1 MEKFLEKVAL
11 WLEKIRNTPV
21 LGNLV
26 EDLMTMTQMVSDCFR
41 GIYEDLPRG
50 TVIGICAALFYAF
63 SPVDLILDII
73 PFAGFLDDAAVIG
86 LILDIIPFA
95 GYLDDAAVIGLIL
108 ELGLARD
115 LMQYRDWKR
124 QKRLDGIES
133 CRRDLVR
140 ELQEA
145 IGENDL
151 AAAYLT
157 EDRRIRLLLS
167 QPGDITRP
175 LPCRTKYVSID
186 EERLAS
192 LDIVE
197 WEQLGDFFSQLFR
210 DSRFRWSRFGRQPFR
225 PEYAC
230 QIDDAF
236 VLVD

>member
-11 WLEKIRNTPV
+11 WLEKIRSTPV
-21 LGNLV
+21 LGSLV
-26 EDLMTMTQMVSDCFR
+26 EDLITMTQLVSDCLR
-41 GIYEDLPRG
+41 GIYEELPRG
-50 TVIGICAALFYAF
+50 TVIGILAALFYAF
-63 SPVDLILDII
+63 SPID
-73 PFAGFLDDAAVIG
+73 

-95 GYLDDAAVIGLIL
+95 GYLDDAAVISLIL

-124 QKRLDGIES
+124 QKRLEAIEA
-133 CRRDLVR
+133 CRRDLVL
-140 ELQEA
+140 ELLDA
-145 IGENDL
+145 IGENEL

-157 EDRRIRLLLS
+157 EDRRIRLLLAK
-167 QPGDITRP
+167 PGDLSRP
-175 LPCRTKYVSID
+175 LPCRTRYVAID
-186 EERLAS
+186 EARLAA
-192 LDIVE
+192 LDLAD

-225 PEYAC
+225 PEYTC

>member
-11 WLEKIRNTPV
+11 WLEKIRSTPV
-21 LGNLV
+21 LGSLV
-26 EDLMTMTQMVSDCFR
+26 EDLITMTQLVSDCLK
-41 GIYEDLPRG
+41 GIYEELPRG
-50 TVIGICAALFYAF
+50 TVIGILAALFYAF
-63 SPVDLILDII
+63 SPID
-73 PFAGFLDDAAVIG
+73 

-95 GYLDDAAVIGLIL
+95 GYLDDAAVISLIL

-124 QKRLDGIES
+124 QKRLEDIEA
-133 CRRDLVR
+133 CRKDLVR
-140 ELQEA
+140 ELLDA
-145 IGENDL
+145 IGENEL

-157 EDRRIRLLLS
+157 EDRRIRLLLAK
-167 QPGDITRP
+167 PGDLSRP
-175 LPCRTKYVSID
+175 LPCRTRYVAID
-186 EERLAS
+186 EARLAA
-192 LDIVE
+192 LDLAD

-236 VLVD
+236 ILVD

>member
-1 MEKFLEKVAL
+1 
-11 WLEKIRNTPV
+11 
-21 LGNLV
+21 
-26 EDLMTMTQMVSDCFR
+26 MTHLVSDCLK
-41 GIYEDLPRG
+41 GIYEELPRG
-50 TVIGICAALFYAF
+50 TVIGILAALFYAF

-73 PFAGFLDDAAVIG
+73 PFAG
-86 LILDIIPFA
+86 
-95 GYLDDAAVIGLIL
+95 YLDDAAVISLIL

-124 QKRLDGIES
+124 QKRLEAIEA
-133 CRRDLVR
+133 CRRDMVL
-140 ELQEA
+140 ELLDV

-167 QPGDITRP
+167 ESGDITRP

-186 EERLAS
+186 LERLAA
-192 LDIVE
+192 LEIVE

>member
-11 WLEKIRNTPV
+11 WLEKIRSTPV
-21 LGNLV
+21 LGSLV
-26 EDLMTMTQMVSDCFR
+26 EDLITMTQLVSDCLK
-41 GIYEDLPRG
+41 GIYEELPRG
-50 TVIGICAALFYAF
+50 TVIGILAALFYAF
-63 SPVDLILDII
+63 SPID
-73 PFAGFLDDAAVIG
+73 

-95 GYLDDAAVIGLIL
+95 GYLDDAAVISLIL

-124 QKRLDGIES
+124 QKRLEAIEA
-133 CRRDLVR
+133 CRRDMVG
-140 ELQEA
+140 ELLDA

-157 EDRRIRLLLS
+157 EDRRIRLLLAK
-167 QPGDITRP
+167 PGDLSRP
-175 LPCRTKYVSID
+175 LPCRTRYVAID
-186 EERLAS
+186 EARLAA
-192 LDIVE
+192 LDLAD

-236 VLVD
+236 ILVD

>member
-11 WLEKIRNTPV
+11 WLEKIRSTPV
-21 LGNLV
+21 LGSLV
-26 EDLMTMTQMVSDCFR
+26 EDLITMTQLVSDCLK
-41 GIYEDLPRG
+41 GIYEELPRG
-50 TVIGICAALFYAF
+50 TVIGILAALFYAF

-73 PFAGFLDDAAVIG
+73 PFAG
-86 LILDIIPFA
+86 
-95 GYLDDAAVIGLIL
+95 YLDDAAVISLIL

-124 QKRLDGIES
+124 QKRLEAIEA
-133 CRRDLVR
+133 CRRELVL
-140 ELQEA
+140 ELLDT
-145 IGENDL
+145 IGDNEL

-157 EDRRIRLLLS
+157 EDRRIRLLLAK
-167 QPGDITRP
+167 PGDLSRP
-175 LPCRTKYVSID
+175 LPCRTRYVAID
-186 EERLAS
+186 EARLAA
-192 LDIVE
+192 LDLAD

-236 VLVD
+236 ILVD

>member
-11 WLEKIRNTPV
+11 WLEKIRSTPV
-21 LGNLV
+21 LGSLV
-26 EDLMTMTQMVSDCFR
+26 EDLITMTQLVSDCLK
-41 GIYEDLPRG
+41 GIYEELPRG
-50 TVIGICAALFYAF
+50 TVIGILAALFYAF

-73 PFAGFLDDAAVIG
+73 PFAG
-86 LILDIIPFA
+86 
-95 GYLDDAAVIGLIL
+95 YLDDAAVISLIL

-124 QKRLDGIES
+124 QKRLEAIEV
-133 CRRDLVR
+133 CRKDLVL
-140 ELQEA
+140 ELLDA

-157 EDRRIRLLLS
+157 EDRRIRLLLAK
-167 QPGDITRP
+167 PGDLSRP
-175 LPCRTKYVSID
+175 LRYRTRYVAID
-186 EERLAS
+186 EARLAA
-192 LDIVE
+192 LDLAD

-236 VLVD
+236 ILVD

>member
-11 WLEKIRNTPV
+11 WLEKIRSTPV
-21 LGNLV
+21 LGSLV
-26 EDLMTMTQMVSDCFR
+26 EDLITMTHLVSDCLK
-41 GIYEDLPRG
+41 GIYEELPRG
-50 TVIGICAALFYAF
+50 TVIGILAALFYAF

-73 PFAGFLDDAAVIG
+73 PFAG
-86 LILDIIPFA
+86 
-95 GYLDDAAVIGLIL
+95 YLDDAAVISLIL

-124 QKRLDGIES
+124 QKRLDGIDA
-133 CRRDLVR
+133 CRQDLVL
-140 ELQEA
+140 ELLDA

-157 EDRRIRLLLS
+157 EDRRIRLLLAK
-167 QPGDITRP
+167 PGDLSRP
-175 LPCRTKYVSID
+175 LPCRTRYVAID
-186 EERLAS
+186 EKRLAA
-192 LDIVE
+192 LDLAD

-210 DSRFRWSRFGRQPFR
+210 DSRFCWSRFGRQPFR
-225 PEYAC
+225 PEYTC

>member
-11 WLEKIRNTPV
+11 WLEKIRSTPV
-21 LGNLV
+21 LGSLV
-26 EDLMTMTQMVSDCFR
+26 EDLITMTQLVSDCLK
-41 GIYEDLPRG
+41 GIYEELPRG
-50 TVIGICAALFYAF
+50 TVIGILAALFYAF

-73 PFAGFLDDAAVIG
+73 PFAG
-86 LILDIIPFA
+86 
-95 GYLDDAAVIGLIL
+95 YLDDAAVISLIL

-124 QKRLDGIES
+124 QKRLEAIEA
-133 CRRDLVR
+133 CRKDLVL
-140 ELQEA
+140 ELLDA
-145 IGENDL
+145 IGDNEL

-157 EDRRIRLLLS
+157 EDRRIRLLLAK
-167 QPGDITRP
+167 PGDLSRP
-175 LPCRTKYVSID
+175 LPCRTRYVAID
-186 EERLAS
+186 EARLAA
-192 LDIVE
+192 LDLAD

-236 VLVD
+236 ILVD

>member
-11 WLEKIRNTPV
+11 WLEKIRSTPV
-21 LGNLV
+21 LGSLV
-26 EDLMTMTQMVSDCFR
+26 EDLLTMTQLVSDCLK
-41 GIYEDLPRG
+41 GIYEELPRG
-50 TVIGICAALFYAF
+50 TVIGILAALFYAF
-63 SPVDLILDII
+63 SPID
-73 PFAGFLDDAAVIG
+73 

-95 GYLDDAAVIGLIL
+95 GYLDDAAVISLIL

-124 QKRLDGIES
+124 QKRLEAIEA
-133 CRRDLVR
+133 CRRELVL
-140 ELQEA
+140 ELLDA
-145 IGENDL
+145 IGDNEL

-157 EDRRIRLLLS
+157 EDRRIRLLLAK
-167 QPGDITRP
+167 PGDLSRP
-175 LPCRTKYVSID
+175 LPCRTRYVAID
-186 EERLAS
+186 EARLAA
-192 LDIVE
+192 LDLAD

-236 VLVD
+236 ILVD

>member
-1 MEKFLEKVAL
+1 MEKFLEKMAL

-63 SPVDLILDII
+63 SPVDLIVDII
-73 PFAGFLDDAAVIG
+73 PFAGFLDDAAVIS
-86 LILDIIPFA
+86 
-95 GYLDDAAVIGLIL
+95 LIL

-124 QKRLDGIES
+124 QKRLEGIES

-140 ELQEA
+140 ELLDA
-145 IGENDL
+145 IGEKDL

-167 QPGDITRP
+167 ESGDITRP
-175 LPCRTKYVSID
+175 LPCRTKYVAID
-186 EERLAS
+186 LERLAA
-192 LDIVE
+192 LEIVE
-197 WEQLGDFFSQLFR
+197 WEALGDFFSQLFR

-236 VLVD
+236 TLVD

>member
-11 WLEKIRNTPV
+11 WLEKIRSTPV
-21 LGNLV
+21 LGSLV
-26 EDLMTMTQMVSDCFR
+26 EDLITMTQLVSDCLK
-41 GIYEDLPRG
+41 GIYEELPRG
-50 TVIGICAALFYAF
+50 TVIGILAALFYAF

-73 PFAGFLDDAAVIG
+73 PFAG
-86 LILDIIPFA
+86 
-95 GYLDDAAVIGLIL
+95 YLDDAAVISLIL

-124 QKRLDGIES
+124 QKRLEAIEV
-133 CRRDLVR
+133 CRKDLVL
-140 ELQEA
+140 ELLDA
-145 IGENDL
+145 IGENEL

-157 EDRRIRLLLS
+157 EDRRIRLLLAK
-167 QPGDITRP
+167 PGDLSRP
-175 LPCRTKYVSID
+175 LPCRTRYVAID
-186 EERLAS
+186 EARLAA
-192 LDIVE
+192 LDLAD

-236 VLVD
+236 ILVD

>member
-11 WLEKIRNTPV
+11 WLEKIRSTPV
-21 LGNLV
+21 LGSLV
-26 EDLMTMTQMVSDCFR
+26 EDLITMTQLVSDCLK
-41 GIYEDLPRG
+41 GIYEELPRG
-50 TVIGICAALFYAF
+50 TVIGILAALFYAF

-73 PFAGFLDDAAVIG
+73 PFAG
-86 LILDIIPFA
+86 
-95 GYLDDAAVIGLIL
+95 YLDDAAVISLIL

-124 QKRLDGIES
+124 QKRLEAIEV
-133 CRRDLVR
+133 CRRDMVL
-140 ELQEA
+140 ELLDA

-157 EDRRIRLLLS
+157 EDRRIRLLLAK
-167 QPGDITRP
+167 PGDLSRP
-175 LPCRTKYVSID
+175 LPCRTRYVAID
-186 EERLAS
+186 EARLAA
-192 LDIVE
+192 LDLGD

-236 VLVD
+236 ILVD

>member
-11 WLEKIRNTPV
+11 WLEKIRSTPV
-21 LGNLV
+21 LGSLV
-26 EDLMTMTQMVSDCFR
+26 EDLITMTQLVSDCLK
-41 GIYEDLPRG
+41 GIYEELPRG
-50 TVIGICAALFYAF
+50 TVIGILAALFYAF
-63 SPVDLILDII
+63 SPID
-73 PFAGFLDDAAVIG
+73 

-95 GYLDDAAVIGLIL
+95 GYLDDAAVISLIL

-124 QKRLDGIES
+124 QKRLEAIEV
-133 CRRDLVR
+133 CRKDLVL
-140 ELQEA
+140 ELLDA
-145 IGENDL
+145 IGENEL

-157 EDRRIRLLLS
+157 EERRIRLLLAK
-167 QPGDITRP
+167 PGDLSRP
-175 LPCRTKYVSID
+175 LPCRTRYVAID
-186 EERLAS
+186 EARLAA
-192 LDIVE
+192 LDLAD

>member
-11 WLEKIRNTPV
+11 WLEKIRSTPV
-21 LGNLV
+21 LGSLV
-26 EDLMTMTQMVSDCFR
+26 EDLITMTQLVSDCLK
-41 GIYEDLPRG
+41 GIYEELPRG
-50 TVIGICAALFYAF
+50 TVIGILAALFYAF
-63 SPVDLILDII
+63 SPID
-73 PFAGFLDDAAVIG
+73 

-95 GYLDDAAVIGLIL
+95 GYLDDAAVISLIL

-124 QKRLDGIES
+124 QRRLEGIEV
-133 CRRDLVR
+133 CRRDLVL
-140 ELQEA
+140 ELLDA

-157 EDRRIRLLLS
+157 EDRRIRLLLAK
-167 QPGDITRP
+167 PGDLSRP
-175 LPCRTKYVSID
+175 LPCRTRYVAID
-186 EERLAS
+186 EARLAA
-192 LDIVE
+192 LDLAD

-236 VLVD
+236 ILVD

>member
-11 WLEKIRNTPV
+11 WLEKIRSTPV
-21 LGNLV
+21 LGSLV
-26 EDLMTMTQMVSDCFR
+26 EDLITMTQLVSDCLK
-41 GIYEDLPRG
+41 GIYEELPRG
-50 TVIGICAALFYAF
+50 TVIGILAALFYAF
-63 SPVDLILDII
+63 SPID
-73 PFAGFLDDAAVIG
+73 

-95 GYLDDAAVIGLIL
+95 GYLDDAAVISLIL

-124 QKRLDGIES
+124 QKRLEAIEA
-133 CRRDLVR
+133 CRRDLVG
-140 ELQEA
+140 ELLDA

-157 EDRRIRLLLS
+157 EDRRIRLLLAK
-167 QPGDITRP
+167 PGDLSRP
-175 LPCRTKYVSID
+175 LPCRTRYVAID
-186 EERLAS
+186 EARLAA
-192 LDIVE
+192 LDLAD

-236 VLVD
+236 ILVD

>member
-11 WLEKIRNTPV
+11 WLEKIRSTPV
-21 LGNLV
+21 LGSLV
-26 EDLMTMTQMVSDCFR
+26 EDLITMTQLVSDCLK
-41 GIYEDLPRG
+41 GIYEELPRG
-50 TVIGICAALFYAF
+50 TVIGILAALFYAF
-63 SPVDLILDII
+63 SPID
-73 PFAGFLDDAAVIG
+73 

-95 GYLDDAAVIGLIL
+95 GYLDDAAVISLIL

-124 QKRLDGIES
+124 QRRLEGIEV
-133 CRRDLVR
+133 CRRDLVL
-140 ELQEA
+140 ELLDA
-145 IGENDL
+145 IGENEL

-157 EDRRIRLLLS
+157 EDRRIRLLLAK
-167 QPGDITRP
+167 PGDLSRP
-175 LPCRTKYVSID
+175 LPCRTRYVAID
-186 EERLAS
+186 EARLAA
-192 LDIVE
+192 LDLAD

-236 VLVD
+236 ILVD

>member
-11 WLEKIRNTPV
+11 WLEKIRSTPV
-21 LGNLV
+21 LGSLV
-26 EDLMTMTQMVSDCFR
+26 EDLITMTQLVSDCLK
-41 GIYEDLPRG
+41 GIYEELPRG
-50 TVIGICAALFYAF
+50 TVIGILAALFYAF

-73 PFAGFLDDAAVIG
+73 PFAG
-86 LILDIIPFA
+86 
-95 GYLDDAAVIGLIL
+95 YLDDAAVISLIL

-124 QKRLDGIES
+124 QRRLEGIEA
-133 CRRDLVR
+133 CRKDLVL
-140 ELQEA
+140 ELLDA
-145 IGENDL
+145 IGENEL

-157 EDRRIRLLLS
+157 EDRRIRLLLAK
-167 QPGDITRP
+167 PGDLSRP
-175 LPCRTKYVSID
+175 LPCRTRYVAID
-186 EERLAS
+186 EARLAA
-192 LDIVE
+192 LDLAD

-236 VLVD
+236 ILAD

>member
-11 WLEKIRNTPV
+11 WLEKIRSTPV
-21 LGNLV
+21 LGSLV
-26 EDLMTMTQMVSDCFR
+26 EDLITMTQLVSDCLK
-41 GIYEDLPRG
+41 GIYEELPRG
-50 TVIGICAALFYAF
+50 TVIGILAALFYAF

-73 PFAGFLDDAAVIG
+73 PFAG
-86 LILDIIPFA
+86 
-95 GYLDDAAVIGLIL
+95 YLDDAAVISLIL

-124 QKRLDGIES
+124 QRRLEGIEV
-133 CRRDLVR
+133 CRRDLVL
-140 ELQEA
+140 ELLDA
-145 IGENDL
+145 IGDNEL

-157 EDRRIRLLLS
+157 EDRRIRLLLAK
-167 QPGDITRP
+167 PGDLSRP
-175 LPCRTKYVSID
+175 LPCRTRYVAID
-186 EERLAS
+186 EARLAA
-192 LDIVE
+192 LDLAD

-236 VLVD
+236 ILVD

>member
-11 WLEKIRNTPV
+11 WLEKIRSTPV
-21 LGNLV
+21 LGSLV
-26 EDLMTMTQMVSDCFR
+26 EDLITMTQLVSDCLK
-41 GIYEDLPRG
+41 GIYEELPRG
-50 TVIGICAALFYAF
+50 TVLGILAALFYAL
-63 SPVDLILDII
+63 SPVD
-73 PFAGFLDDAAVIG
+73 

-95 GYLDDAAVIGLIL
+95 GYLDDAAVISLIL

-124 QKRLDGIES
+124 QKRLEAIEV
-133 CRRDLVR
+133 CRRDLVL
-140 ELQEA
+140 ELLDA

-157 EDRRIRLLLS
+157 EDRRIRLLLAK
-167 QPGDITRP
+167 PGDLSRP
-175 LPCRTKYVSID
+175 LPCRTRYVAID
-186 EERLAS
+186 ENRLAD
-192 LDIVE
+192 LDLAD

-236 VLVD
+236 ILAD

>member
-11 WLEKIRNTPV
+11 WLEKIRSTPV
-21 LGNLV
+21 LGSLV
-26 EDLMTMTQMVSDCFR
+26 EDLITMTQLLTDCAR
-41 GIYEDLPRG
+41 GIYEKLPRW
-50 TVIGICAALFYAF
+50 TVFGLTAALVYAF
-63 SPVDLILDII
+63 SPID
-73 PFAGFLDDAAVIG
+73 

-95 GYLDDAAVIGLIL
+95 GYLDDAAVISLIL

-124 QKRLDGIES
+124 QKRSEAIEA
-133 CRRDLVR
+133 CRRDLVG
-140 ELQEA
+140 ELLDA
-145 IGENDL
+145 IGENEL

-157 EDRRIRLLLS
+157 EDRRIRLLLAK
-167 QPGDITRP
+167 PGDLSRP
-175 LPCRTKYVSID
+175 LPCRTRYVAID
-186 EERLAS
+186 EARLAA
-192 LDIVE
+192 LDLGD

-236 VLVD
+236 VLVDG

>member
-11 WLEKIRNTPV
+11 WLEKIRSTPV
-21 LGNLV
+21 LGSLV
-26 EDLMTMTQMVSDCFR
+26 EDLITMTQLVSDCLK
-41 GIYEDLPRG
+41 GIYEELPRG
-50 TVIGICAALFYAF
+50 TVIGILAALFYAF
-63 SPVDLILDII
+63 SPID
-73 PFAGFLDDAAVIG
+73 

-95 GYLDDAAVIGLIL
+95 GYLDDAAVISLIL

-124 QKRLDGIES
+124 QKRLEDIEA
-133 CRRDLVR
+133 CRRDLVL
-140 ELQEA
+140 ELLDA
-145 IGENDL
+145 IGENEL

-157 EDRRIRLLLS
+157 EDRRIRLLLAK
-167 QPGDITRP
+167 PGDLSRP
-175 LPCRTKYVSID
+175 LPCRTRYVAID
-186 EERLAS
+186 EARLAA
-192 LDIVE
+192 LDLAD

-236 VLVD
+236 ILVD

>member
-11 WLEKIRNTPV
+11 WLEKIRSTPV
-21 LGNLV
+21 LGSLV
-26 EDLMTMTQMVSDCFR
+26 EDLITMTQLVSDCLK
-41 GIYEDLPRG
+41 GIYEELPRG
-50 TVIGICAALFYAF
+50 TVIGILAALFYAF

-73 PFAGFLDDAAVIG
+73 PFAG
-86 LILDIIPFA
+86 
-95 GYLDDAAVIGLIL
+95 YLDDAAVISLIL

-124 QKRLDGIES
+124 QKRLEAIEA
-133 CRRDLVR
+133 CRRDLVG
-140 ELQEA
+140 ELLDA
-145 IGENDL
+145 IGENEL

-157 EDRRIRLLLS
+157 EDRRIRLLLAK
-167 QPGDITRP
+167 PGDLSRP
-175 LPCRTKYVSID
+175 LPCRTRYVAID
-186 EERLAS
+186 EARLAA
-192 LDIVE
+192 LDLAD

-236 VLVD
+236 ILVD

>member
-11 WLEKIRNTPV
+11 WLEKIRSTPV
-21 LGNLV
+21 LGSLV
-26 EDLMTMTQMVSDCFR
+26 EDLITMTQLVSDCLK
-41 GIYEDLPRG
+41 GIYEELPRG
-50 TVIGICAALFYAF
+50 TVIGILAALFYAF

-73 PFAGFLDDAAVIG
+73 PFAG
-86 LILDIIPFA
+86 
-95 GYLDDAAVIGLIL
+95 YLDDAAVISLIL

-124 QKRLDGIES
+124 QKLLEAVEV
-133 CRRDLVR
+133 CRRDLVL
-140 ELQEA
+140 ELLDA

-157 EDRRIRLLLS
+157 EDRRIRLLLAK
-167 QPGDITRP
+167 PGDLSRP
-175 LPCRTKYVSID
+175 LPCRTRYVAID
-186 EERLAS
+186 EARLAA
-192 LDIVE
+192 LDLGD

>member
-63 SPVDLILDII
+63 SPVDLIVDII
-73 PFAGFLDDAAVIG
+73 PFAGFLDDAAVIS
-86 LILDIIPFA
+86 
-95 GYLDDAAVIGLIL
+95 LIL

-124 QKRLDGIES
+124 QKRLEGIES

-140 ELQEA
+140 ELLDA

-167 QPGDITRP
+167 ESGDITRP
-175 LPCRTKYVSID
+175 LPCRTKYVAID
-186 EERLAS
+186 LERLAA
-192 LDIVE
+192 LEIVD
-197 WEQLGDFFSQLFR
+197 WEALGDFFSQLFR

>member
-11 WLEKIRNTPV
+11 WLEKIRSTPV
-21 LGNLV
+21 LGSLV
-26 EDLMTMTQMVSDCFR
+26 EDLITMTQLVSDCLK
-41 GIYEDLPRG
+41 GIYEELPRG
-50 TVIGICAALFYAF
+50 TVIGILAALFYAF

-73 PFAGFLDDAAVIG
+73 PFAG
-86 LILDIIPFA
+86 
-95 GYLDDAAVIGLIL
+95 YLDDAAVISLIL

-124 QKRLDGIES
+124 QKRLEGIEA

-140 ELQEA
+140 ELLDA
-145 IGENDL
+145 IGENEL

-157 EDRRIRLLLS
+157 EDRRIRLLLAK
-167 QPGDITRP
+167 PGDLSRP
-175 LPCRTKYVSID
+175 LPCRTRYVAID
-186 EERLAS
+186 EARLAA
-192 LDIVE
+192 LDLAD

-236 VLVD
+236 ILVD

>member
-11 WLEKIRNTPV
+11 WLEKIRSTPV
-21 LGNLV
+21 LGSLV
-26 EDLMTMTQMVSDCFR
+26 EDLITMTQLVSDCLK
-41 GIYEDLPRG
+41 GIYEELPRG
-50 TVIGICAALFYAF
+50 TVIGILAALFYAF

-73 PFAGFLDDAAVIG
+73 PFAG
-86 LILDIIPFA
+86 
-95 GYLDDAAVIGLIL
+95 YLDDAAVISLIL

-124 QKRLDGIES
+124 QKRLEAIEA
-133 CRRDLVR
+133 CRKDLVL
-140 ELQEA
+140 ELLDA

-157 EDRRIRLLLS
+157 EDRRIRLLLAK
-167 QPGDITRP
+167 PGDLSRP
-175 LPCRTKYVSID
+175 LPCRTRYVAID
-186 EERLAS
+186 EARLAA
-192 LDIVE
+192 LDLAD

-236 VLVD
+236 ILVD